1 VCTVGQQ
8 MLYNFRYKEECQRI
22 FDLQN
27 RVLSSNEVLSTDEG
41 ESSDEDSSDIEEMG
55 KNIENMLSNKK
66 TSTQVS
72 YVTYIHC
79 THTHTHFFLTLPP
92 LMHLQTHTR

>member
-1 VCTVGQQ
+1 
-8 MLYNFRYKEECQRI
+8 MFYRYKEECQRI

-27 RVLSSNEVLSTDEG
+27 RVLASAEVLSTDEG

-66 TSTQVS
+66 TSTQVLLFINL
-72 YVTYIHC
+72 VKYIY
-79 THTHTHFFLTLPP
+79 FLYYL
-92 LMHLQTHTR
+92 LLIVINGTRGTRETGT